1 MRKDIPALSARNRP
15 KAWNA
20 KDAKSLLD
28 EHPRAYKDIETVMA
42 DQKDLVE
49 TRTVLRQVVNYK
61 G

>member
-1 MRKDIPALSARNRP
+1 MQG

-20 KDAKSLLD
+20 KQAKSLLD

-49 TRTVLRQVVNYK
+49 TRAILRQVVNYK

>member
-1 MRKDIPALSARNRP
+1 MQG

-20 KDAKSLLD
+20 KQAKSPLD
-28 EHPRAYKDIETVMA
+28 EHPRAYKDIETAMA

-49 TRTVLRQVVNYK
+49 TRAVLRQVVNYK